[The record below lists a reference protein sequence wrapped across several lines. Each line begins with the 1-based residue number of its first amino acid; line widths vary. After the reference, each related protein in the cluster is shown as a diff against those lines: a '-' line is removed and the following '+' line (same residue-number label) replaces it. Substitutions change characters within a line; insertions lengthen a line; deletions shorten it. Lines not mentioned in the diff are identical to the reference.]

1 MNKSFPLRSGVPA
14 YPCHWEAGPTRPA
27 RHDAYQVRHE
37 LQERGYYSIRF
48 VGARP
53 PHFRVKACRG
63 GERFVLHVNFYGR
76 RRNRTM
82 PPSLVVLA
90 TRQRQLPLVAP
101 LVCRCTSQPQGKSSD
116 ARSCSSCTMHQS
128 LRQRWCMTGLPRGC
142 ARTEASPRTQSCKT
156 ALRSHP
162 TVAHKKW
169 EQRKEHDRI
178 MAS

>member
-1 MNKSFPLRSGVPA
+1 MNKSFPLRSGAPA

-76 RRNRTM
+76 ITERDAIGPCHRHWWSWRHDSDDYRWWRRWSADAPHSHRERAAT
-82 PPSLVVLA
+82 LA
-90 TRQRQLPLVAP
+90 RAHPA
-101 LVCRCTSQPQGKSSD
+101 RCIKASD
-116 ARSCSSCTMHQS
+116 NDGA
-128 LRQRWCMTGLPRGC
+128 
-142 ARTEASPRTQSCKT
+142 
-156 ALRSHP
+156 
-162 TVAHKKW
+162 
-169 EQRKEHDRI
+169 
-178 MAS
+178 

>member
-76 RRNRTM
+76 ITERDAIGHATVIGGLGDTTATITAGGAAGLPMHLTATGKEQRR
-82 PPSLVVLA
+82 SLVLILHDASKPPTTMVHDW
-90 TRQRQLPLVAP
+90 AP
-101 LVCRCTSQPQGKSSD
+101 K
-116 ARSCSSCTMHQS
+116 
-128 LRQRWCMTGLPRGC
+128 GL
-142 ARTEASPRTQSCKT
+142 CKN
-156 ALRSHP
+156 
-162 TVAHKKW
+162 
-169 EQRKEHDRI
+169 
-178 MAS
+178 